1 MDQRRPVPGG
11 GDPAVMAEYFETM
24 RQFLE
29 TQERVM
35 AAYMTG
41 EAAGVGARALPR
53 PRTAQALPMPRYADP
68 VAATPVIAAEPGSDA
83 VTARA
88 TPPPQ
93 VAARPPRR

>member
-1 MDQRRPVPGG
+1 MDQRRPAPSG

-41 EAAGVGARALPR
+41 EAAGVVPARCRA
-53 PRTAQALPMPRYADP
+53 PRTAQALPMPRSADP

-83 VTARA
+83 VAPGRRA
-88 TPPPQ
+88 
-93 VAARPPRR
+93 AAGRRPAPPRR